1 MFDLEK
7 NSANSAPDASSP
19 KGNLS
24 AGAVALRAIGRY
36 RWVICGL
43 LLFATTKSYM
53 DRQVLSVLKETL
65 SRDFHWTE
73 IDYSNIVLTF
83 QTFYAVGM
91 VLVGRLVD
99 KLGTRKAFALTM
111 TFWSIASMSNGF
123 GKSYGHFI
131 FAAAALG
138 LGQAGMFPA
147 SIKAVAEWFPRKE
160 RALATGIF
168 NAGTNI
174 GAILGP
180 LIVPLITYRWG
191 WQWAFIIV
199 GSLGFIWVVLWLIF
213 YQKPEEHPRV
223 SSAELQHIK
232 SDPIEGRE
240 KIPWLSLIRYR
251 QTWAFV
257 AGKFLTDPVWW
268 LYLFW
273 APSFLQRNYGLTLAQ
288 VAAPIMVI
296 YIIADVGSVAGG
308 WFSSALIS
316 RGATVNRG
324 RKTAMLVCAIA
335 VMPIIFA
342 NQMRN
347 MWAAVLLFGLAAA
360 AHQGFSANL
369 YTITSDMFPNRA
381 VGSVTGIGG
390 MVGSIGGMIMAR
402 GVGVVLQRTG
412 SYRIPLF
419 MAGFAYLLALLFIQ
433 LLAPRL
439 EPAALAAAHS

>member
-1 MFDLEK
+1 MFDPEK
-7 NSANSAPDASSP
+7 NSANSAPDALRP
-19 KGNLS
+19 TANTS
-24 AGAVALRAIGRY
+24 ATGAALQAIGRY

-65 SRDFHWTE
+65 SHDFHWTE
-73 IDYSNIVLTF
+73 IGYSNIVLTF

-111 TFWSIASMSNGF
+111 TCWSIASMSNGF
-123 GKSYGHFI
+123 GTSYGHFI

-147 SIKAVAEWFPRKE
+147 AIKSVAEWFPRKE

-180 LIVPLITYRWG
+180 LIVPFITKWWG
-191 WQWAFIIV
+191 WQWAFIVV
-199 GSLGFIWVVLWLIF
+199 GSLGFIWVALWLIL

-223 SSAELQHIK
+223 SPRELAHIK
-232 SDPIEGRE
+232 SDPIEGSE
-240 KIPWLSLIRYR
+240 KIPWGNLIKYR

-296 YIIADVGSVAGG
+296 YIIADIGSVAGG

-419 MAGFAYLLALLFIQ
+419 MAGFAYLLALLCIQ

-439 EPAALAAAHS
+439 EPAALATARS

>member
-1 MFDLEK
+1 MLDQQK
-7 NSANSAPDASSP
+7 NSADSEPGILSPTANS
-19 KGNLS
+19 S
-24 AGAVALRAIGRY
+24 ATGVALQAIGRY
-36 RWVICGL
+36 RWVICAL

-53 DRQVLSVLKETL
+53 DRQVLSVLKVTL
-65 SRDFHWTE
+65 SQQFHWSE
-73 IDYSNIVLTF
+73 LDYSNIVLVF
-83 QTFYAVGM
+83 QLFYAVGM

-111 TFWSIASMSNGF
+111 TCWSIASMSNGF
-123 GKSYGHFI
+123 GTSYGHFI

-147 SIKAVAEWFPRKE
+147 SIKCVAEWFPRKE

-174 GAILGP
+174 GAIIGP
-180 LIVPLITYRWG
+180 LVVPFVTYRWG
-191 WQWAFIIV
+191 WQWAFIVV
-199 GSLGFIWVVLWLIF
+199 GSLGFIWVALWLTL
-213 YQKPEEHPRV
+213 YQKPEEHPSV
-223 SSAELQHIK
+223 SAAELAHIK

-240 KIPWLSLIRYR
+240 KIPWGSLIKYR
-251 QTWAFV
+251 QTWAFI
-257 AGKFLTDPVWW
+257 AGKFLIDPVWW

-273 APSFLQRNYGLTLAQ
+273 APSFLQHNYGLTLAQ
-288 VAAPIMVI
+288 VGAPIMVI
-296 YIIADVGSVAGG
+296 YLIADVGSVAGG

-324 RKTAMLVCAIA
+324 RKTAMLICAIA

-342 NQMRN
+342 NQMRS
-347 MWAAVLLFGLAAA
+347 MWAAVMLFGLAAA

-390 MVGSIGGMIMAR
+390 MAGSIAGMIMAR

-419 MAGFAYLLALLFIQ
+419 MAGFAYLIAFSLIQ

-439 EPAALAAAHS
+439 EPATLGTTRT

>member
-1 MFDLEK
+1 
-7 NSANSAPDASSP
+7 
-19 KGNLS
+19 
-24 AGAVALRAIGRY
+24 
-36 RWVICGL
+36 
-43 LLFATTKSYM
+43 
-53 DRQVLSVLKETL
+53 
-65 SRDFHWTE
+65 
-73 IDYSNIVLTF
+73 
-83 QTFYAVGM
+83 
-91 VLVGRLVD
+91 
-99 KLGTRKAFALTM
+99 LTM

-147 SIKAVAEWFPRKE
+147 AIKSVAEWFPRKE

-180 LIVPLITYRWG
+180 LVVPFITKWWG
-191 WQWAFIIV
+191 WQWAFILV
-199 GSLGFIWVVLWLIF
+199 GSLGFIWVALWLLL

-223 SSAELQHIK
+223 SPAELAHIK

-257 AGKFLTDPVWW
+257 CGKFLTDPVWW

-288 VAAPIMVI
+288 VGVPIMVI
-296 YIIADVGSVAGG
+296 YIIADVGSIAGG

-324 RKTAMLVCAIA
+324 RKTAMLICAIA

-347 MWAAVLLFGLAAA
+347 MWAAVALFGLAAA

-419 MAGFAYLLALLFIQ
+419 MAGFAYLLALLCIQ

-439 EPAALAAAHS
+439 EPAALATARS

>member
-1 MFDLEK
+1 MSDQQK
-7 NSANSAPDASSP
+7 NSANSEPGILSPTANSSAT
-19 KGNLS
+19 GI
-24 AGAVALRAIGRY
+24 ALQAIGRY
-36 RWVICGL
+36 RWVICAL

-53 DRQVLSVLKETL
+53 DRQVLSVLKVTL
-65 SRDFHWTE
+65 SQQFHWSE
-73 IDYSNIVLTF
+73 LDYSNIVLVF
-83 QTFYAVGM
+83 QLFYAVGM

-111 TFWSIASMSNGF
+111 TGWSIASMSNGF
-123 GKSYGHFI
+123 GTSYGHFI

-147 SIKAVAEWFPRKE
+147 SIKCVAEWFPRKE

-174 GAILGP
+174 GAIIGP
-180 LIVPLITYRWG
+180 LIVPFITYRWG

-199 GSLGFIWVVLWLIF
+199 GSLGFIWVALWLTL
-213 YQKPEEHPRV
+213 YQKPEDHPRV
-223 SSAELQHIK
+223 SAAELAHIK

-240 KIPWLSLIRYR
+240 KIPWGSLIKYR
-251 QTWAFV
+251 QTWAFIS
-257 AGKFLTDPVWW
+257 GKFLTDPIWW

-273 APSFLQRNYGLTLAQ
+273 APSFLQHNYGLTLAQ
-288 VAAPIMVI
+288 VGFPIVVI
-296 YIIADVGSVAGG
+296 YLISDVGSIAGG

-324 RKTAMLVCAIA
+324 RKTAMFVCAIA

-342 NQMRN
+342 NHMRN
-347 MWAAVLLFGLAAA
+347 MWGAVALFGLAAA
-360 AHQGFSANL
+360 AHQGFSANMF
-369 YTITSDMFPNRA
+369 TITSDMFPNRA

-390 MVGSIGGMIMAR
+390 MMGSVGGMIMAR

-419 MAGFAYLLALLFIQ
+419 IAGFAYLVAFLCVQ
-433 LLAPRL
+433 LLAPKLDPVVLGTAR
-439 EPAALAAAHS
+439 S

>member
-1 MFDLEK
+1 MFDPEK
-7 NSANSAPDASSP
+7 NSANSAPDALSP
-19 KGNLS
+19 TANTS
-24 AGAVALRAIGRY
+24 ATGAALHAIGRY

-65 SRDFHWTE
+65 SHDFHWTE

-180 LIVPLITYRWG
+180 LVVPLITYRWG
-191 WQWAFIIV
+191 WQWAFIVV
-199 GSLGFIWVVLWLIF
+199 GSLGFIWVALWLIF

-223 SSAELQHIK
+223 SAGELAHIK

-240 KIPWLSLIRYR
+240 KIPWLNLIKYR

-273 APSFLQRNYGLTLAQ
+273 APSFLQRHFGLTLAQ

-419 MAGFAYLLALLFIQ
+419 MAGFAYLLALLLIQ

-439 EPAALAAAHS
+439 EPAALAAARS

>member
-1 MFDLEK
+1 MFDQEN
-7 NSANSAPDASSP
+7 NSANRAPETSSSPPSPSASS
-19 KGNLS
+19 
-24 AGAVALRAIGRY
+24 AALRAVGHF
-36 RWVICGL
+36 RWMICGL

-53 DRQVLSVLKETL
+53 DRQVLSVLKVTL
-65 SRDFHWTE
+65 SHDFNWTE
-73 IDYSNIVLTF
+73 IDYSNIVFTF

-91 VLVGRLVD
+91 LLVGRLVD
-99 KLGTRKAFALTM
+99 KLGTRKAFALIM

-123 GKSYGHFI
+123 GRSYGHFI

-147 SIKAVAEWFPRKE
+147 SIKCVAEWFPRKE

-180 LIVPLITYRWG
+180 LVVPLITYRWG

-199 GSLGFIWVVLWLIF
+199 GSLGFVWVALWLLL
-213 YQKPEEHPRV
+213 YHKPEEHPQV
-223 SSAELQHIK
+223 SPAELAYIK
-232 SDPIEGRE
+232 SDPLEGRE
-240 KIPWLSLIRYR
+240 HIPWLSLIRYR
-251 QTWAFV
+251 QTWAFI

-273 APSFLQRNYGLTLAQ
+273 APSFLQHNYGLTLAQ
-288 VAAPIMVI
+288 VGVPIMVI
-296 YIIADVGSVAGG
+296 YLISDVGSISGG
-308 WFSSALIS
+308 WLSSALIS

-324 RKTAMLVCAIA
+324 RKTAMLVCAII

-342 NQMRN
+342 NHMHS
-347 MWAAVLLFGLAAA
+347 MWGAVLLFGLAAA

-369 YTITSDMFPNRA
+369 YTIPSDTFPNRA

-390 MVGSIGGMIMAR
+390 MAGSIGGMIMAR

-419 MAGFAYLLALLFIQ
+419 MAGFAYLIAFFIIH
-433 LLAPRL
+433 LLAPKL
-439 EPAALAAAHS
+439 EPAALGNARS

>member
-1 MFDLEK
+1 MFDPEN
-7 NSANSAPDASSP
+7 NSANSAPDALSP
-19 KGNLS
+19 TANTS
-24 AGAVALRAIGRY
+24 ATGAALQAIGRY

-111 TFWSIASMSNGF
+111 TCWSIASMSNGF

-180 LIVPLITYRWG
+180 LIVPFITYRWD
-191 WQWAFIIV
+191 
-199 GSLGFIWVVLWLIF
+199 GSG
-213 YQKPEEHPRV
+213 RSS
-223 SSAELQHIK
+223 SSAR
-232 SDPIEGRE
+232 SD
-240 KIPWLSLIRYR
+240 
-251 QTWAFV
+251 
-257 AGKFLTDPVWW
+257 
-268 LYLFW
+268 
-273 APSFLQRNYGLTLAQ
+273 
-288 VAAPIMVI
+288 
-296 YIIADVGSVAGG
+296 
-308 WFSSALIS
+308 
-316 RGATVNRG
+316 
-324 RKTAMLVCAIA
+324 
-335 VMPIIFA
+335 
-342 NQMRN
+342 
-347 MWAAVLLFGLAAA
+347 LFGSRC
-360 AHQGFSANL
+360 G
-369 YTITSDMFPNRA
+369 
-381 VGSVTGIGG
+381 
-390 MVGSIGGMIMAR
+390 
-402 GVGVVLQRTG
+402 
-412 SYRIPLF
+412 
-419 MAGFAYLLALLFIQ
+419 
-433 LLAPRL
+433 
-439 EPAALAAAHS
+439 

>member
-1 MFDLEK
+1 MFDLE
-7 NSANSAPDASSP
+7 NNPANRAPETSSSPPSPSASS
-19 KGNLS
+19 
-24 AGAVALRAIGRY
+24 AALRAVGHF
-36 RWVICGL
+36 RWMICGL

-53 DRQVLSVLKETL
+53 DRQVLSVLKVTL
-65 SRDFHWTE
+65 SHDFNWTE
-73 IDYSNIVLTF
+73 IDYSNIVFTF

-91 VLVGRLVD
+91 LLVGRLVD
-99 KLGTRKAFALTM
+99 KLGTRKAFALIM

-123 GKSYGHFI
+123 GRSYGHFI

-147 SIKAVAEWFPRKE
+147 SIKCVAEWFPRKE

-180 LIVPLITYRWG
+180 LVVPLITYRWG

-199 GSLGFIWVVLWLIF
+199 GSLGFVWVALWLLL
-213 YQKPEEHPRV
+213 YHKPEEHPQV
-223 SSAELQHIK
+223 SPAELAYIK
-232 SDPIEGRE
+232 SDPLEGRE
-240 KIPWLSLIRYR
+240 HIPWLSLIRYR
-251 QTWAFV
+251 QTWAFI

-273 APSFLQRNYGLTLAQ
+273 APSFLQHNYGLTLAQ
-288 VAAPIMVI
+288 VGVPIMVI
-296 YIIADVGSVAGG
+296 YLISDVGSISGG
-308 WFSSALIS
+308 WLSSALIS

-324 RKTAMLVCAIA
+324 RKTAMLVCAII

-342 NQMRN
+342 NHMHS
-347 MWAAVLLFGLAAA
+347 MWGAVLLFGLAAA

-369 YTITSDMFPNRA
+369 YTIPSDTFPNRA

-390 MVGSIGGMIMAR
+390 MAGSIGGMIMAR

-419 MAGFAYLLALLFIQ
+419 MAGFAYLIAFLIIH
-433 LLAPRL
+433 LLAPKL
-439 EPAALAAAHS
+439 EPAALGNARS

>member
-1 MFDLEK
+1 MSDQQK
-7 NSANSAPDASSP
+7 NSANSESGILSP
-19 KGNLS
+19 TANTS
-24 AGAVALRAIGRY
+24 ATGVALQAIGRY
-36 RWVICGL
+36 RWVICAL

-53 DRQVLSVLKETL
+53 DRQVLSVLKVTL
-65 SRDFHWTE
+65 SQQFHWSE
-73 IDYSNIVLTF
+73 LDYSNIVLTF

-91 VLVGRLVD
+91 VLIGRLVD
-99 KLGTRKAFALTM
+99 RLGTRTAFALTM
-111 TFWSIASMSNGF
+111 TAWSIASMSNGF

-147 SIKAVAEWFPRKE
+147 AIKSVAEWFPRKE

-174 GAILGP
+174 GAIIGP
-180 LIVPLITYRWG
+180 LIVPFITYRWG
-191 WQWAFIIV
+191 WQWAFIVV
-199 GSLGFIWVVLWLIF
+199 GSLGFIWVALWLLL

-223 SSAELQHIK
+223 SPAELAHIK
-232 SDPIEGRE
+232 SDPIEGSE
-240 KIPWLSLIRYR
+240 KIPWGNLIKYR

-419 MAGFAYLLALLFIQ
+419 MAGFAYLLAMLIIQ

-439 EPAALAAAHS
+439 EPAVLGTARS

>member
-1 MFDLEK
+1 MFDQEK
-7 NSANSAPDASSP
+7 NSANSTPGGLRPTANSS
-19 KGNLS
+19 
-24 AGAVALRAIGRY
+24 ATGAALQAIGRY
-36 RWVICGL
+36 RWLICAL

-53 DRQVLSVLKETL
+53 DRQVLSVLKVTL
-65 SRDFHWTE
+65 SQQFHWSE
-73 IDYSNIVLTF
+73 LDYSNIVLVF
-83 QTFYAVGM
+83 QLFYAVGM

-111 TFWSIASMSNGF
+111 TCWSIASMSNGF
-123 GKSYGHFI
+123 GTSYGHFI

-147 SIKAVAEWFPRKE
+147 SIKCVAEWFPRKE

-174 GAILGP
+174 GAIIGP
-180 LIVPLITYRWG
+180 LIVPFITYRWG

-199 GSLGFIWVVLWLIF
+199 GSLGFIWVALWLTL

-223 SSAELQHIK
+223 SAAELAHIK
-232 SDPIEGRE
+232 SDPIEGGER
-240 KIPWLSLIRYR
+240 IPWASLIRYR

-273 APSFLQRNYGLTLAQ
+273 APSFLQHNYGLTLEQ
-288 VAAPIMVI
+288 VGFPIVVI
-296 YIIADVGSVAGG
+296 YLISDVGSITGG

-324 RKTAMLVCAIA
+324 RKTAMLVCAVA

-342 NQMRN
+342 NHMRN
-347 MWAAVLLFGLAAA
+347 MWGAVALFGLAAA

-369 YTITSDMFPNRA
+369 FTITSDMFPNRA

-419 MAGFAYLLALLFIQ
+419 MAGFAYLLAFLCIQ
-433 LLAPRL
+433 LLAPKL
-439 EPAALAAAHS
+439 EPAALGTARS

>member
-1 MFDLEK
+1 MLDQEK
-7 NSANSAPDASSP
+7 NSANSAPDALSP
-19 KGNLS
+19 TANTS
-24 AGAVALRAIGRY
+24 ATGAALQAIGRY

-65 SRDFHWTE
+65 SHDFHWTE

-111 TFWSIASMSNGF
+111 TCWSIASMSNGF

-180 LIVPLITYRWG
+180 LIVPFITYRWG
-191 WQWAFIIV
+191 WQWAFIVV
-199 GSLGFIWVVLWLIF
+199 GSLGFMWVALWLIL
-213 YQKPEEHPRV
+213 YQKPEEHPSV
-223 SSAELQHIK
+223 SPGELAHIK

-240 KIPWLSLIRYR
+240 NIPWLSLIRYR

-296 YIIADVGSVAGG
+296 YIIADVGSIAGG

-419 MAGFAYLLALLFIQ
+419 MAGFAYLLALLCIQ

-439 EPAALAAAHS
+439 EPAALAVARS

>member
-1 MFDLEK
+1 MFDPEK
-7 NSANSAPDASSP
+7 NSANSAPDALSP
-19 KGNLS
+19 TANTS
-24 AGAVALRAIGRY
+24 ATGAALQVIGRY

-65 SRDFHWTE
+65 SHDFHWTE

-111 TFWSIASMSNGF
+111 TCWSIASMSNGF

-147 SIKAVAEWFPRKE
+147 AIKSVAEWFPRKE

-180 LIVPLITYRWG
+180 LVVPFITKWWG

-199 GSLGFIWVVLWLIF
+199 GSLGFIWVALWLLL

-223 SSAELQHIK
+223 SPEELAHIK

-240 KIPWLSLIRYR
+240 KIRWGSLIKYR

-288 VAAPIMVI
+288 VGVPIMVI

-419 MAGFAYLLALLFIQ
+419 MAGFAYLLALLCIQ

-439 EPAALAAAHS
+439 DPAALATARS

>member
-1 MFDLEK
+1 MFDLE
-7 NSANSAPDASSP
+7 NNPANRAPETSSSPPSPSASS
-19 KGNLS
+19 
-24 AGAVALRAIGRY
+24 AALRAVGHF
-36 RWVICGL
+36 RWMICGL

-53 DRQVLSVLKETL
+53 DRQVLSVLKVTL
-65 SRDFHWTE
+65 SHDFNWTE
-73 IDYSNIVLTF
+73 IDYSNIVFTF

-91 VLVGRLVD
+91 LLVGRLVD
-99 KLGTRKAFALTM
+99 KLGTRKAFALIM

-123 GKSYGHFI
+123 GRSYGHFI

-147 SIKAVAEWFPRKE
+147 SIKCVAEWFPRKE

-180 LIVPLITYRWG
+180 LVVPLITYRWG

-199 GSLGFIWVVLWLIF
+199 GSLGFVWVALWLLL
-213 YQKPEEHPRV
+213 YHKPEEHPQV
-223 SSAELQHIK
+223 SPAELAYIK
-232 SDPIEGRE
+232 SDPLEGRE
-240 KIPWLSLIRYR
+240 HIPWLSLIRYR
-251 QTWAFV
+251 QTWAFI

-273 APSFLQRNYGLTLAQ
+273 APSFLQHNYGLTLAQ
-288 VAAPIMVI
+288 VGVPIMVI
-296 YIIADVGSVAGG
+296 YLISDVGSISGG
-308 WFSSALIS
+308 WLSSALIS

-324 RKTAMLVCAIA
+324 RKTAMLVCAII

-342 NQMRN
+342 NHMHS
-347 MWAAVLLFGLAAA
+347 MWGAVLLFGLAAA

-369 YTITSDMFPNRA
+369 YTIPSDTFPNRA

-390 MVGSIGGMIMAR
+390 MAGSIGGMIMAR

-419 MAGFAYLLALLFIQ
+419 MAGFAYLIAFLIIH
-433 LLAPRL
+433 LLAPKL
-439 EPAALAAAHS
+439 EPATLGNARS

>member
-1 MFDLEK
+1 MPDQEK
-7 NSANSAPDASSP
+7 NSANFAPGGSNPPQNSSTAS
-19 KGNLS
+19 
-24 AGAVALRAIGRY
+24 VALRAVGKF

-73 IDYSNIVLTF
+73 IDYSNIVLAF

-91 VLVGRLVD
+91 VLVGRMVD
-99 KLGTRKAFALTM
+99 KLGTRRSFALIM
-111 TFWSIASMSNGF
+111 TVWSIASMSNGF
-123 GKSYGHFI
+123 GRSYGHFI

-147 SIKAVAEWFPRKE
+147 SIKCVAEWFPRKE

-168 NAGTNI
+168 NAGTNL
-174 GAILGP
+174 GAMIGP
-180 LIVPLITYRWG
+180 LVVPFVTRYWG

-199 GSLGFIWVVLWLIF
+199 GSLGFVWVALWLLL

-223 SSAELQHIK
+223 SSAELAHIK
-232 SDPIEGRE
+232 SDPIESGAR
-240 KIPWLSLIRYR
+240 IPWASLIRYR

-257 AGKFLTDPVWW
+257 AGKFLTDPIWW

-273 APSFLQRNYGLTLAQ
+273 APSFLQRHYGLTIGQ
-288 VAAPIMVI
+288 IGVPIVVI
-296 YIIADVGSVAGG
+296 YLISDIGSITGG
-308 WFSSALIS
+308 WLSSVLIS
-316 RGATVNRG
+316 RGTTVNRG
-324 RKTAMLVCAIA
+324 RKTAMLICAIA
-335 VMPIIFA
+335 VMPIVFA
-342 NQMRN
+342 NHIHS
-347 MWAAVLLFGLAAA
+347 MWGAVALFGLAAA

-369 YTITSDMFPNRA
+369 FTITSDMFPNRA

-390 MVGSIGGMIMAR
+390 MAGSIGAMIMTR

-419 MAGFAYLLALLFIQ
+419 IAGFAYLIALSIIQ
-433 LLAPRL
+433 LLAPKL
-439 EPAALAAAHS
+439 EPAALGTAPS

>member
-1 MFDLEK
+1 MSDQQK
-7 NSANSAPDASSP
+7 NSANSAPGILSPTAYASAT
-19 KGNLS
+19 G
-24 AGAVALRAIGRY
+24 VALQAIGRY
-36 RWVICGL
+36 RWVICAL

-73 IDYSNIVLTF
+73 IDYSNIVLAF

-111 TFWSIASMSNGF
+111 TCWSIASMSNGF
-123 GKSYGHFI
+123 GTSYGHFI

-147 SIKAVAEWFPRKE
+147 SIKCVAEWFPRKE

-174 GAILGP
+174 GAIIGP
-180 LIVPLITYRWG
+180 LVVPFVTKYWG
-191 WQWAFIIV
+191 WQWAFIVV
-199 GSLGFIWVVLWLIF
+199 GSLGFIWVALWLLL

-223 SSAELQHIK
+223 TPGELAYIK

-240 KIPWLSLIRYR
+240 RIPWASLIRYR

-257 AGKFLTDPVWW
+257 VGKFLTDPVWW

-273 APSFLQRNYGLTLAQ
+273 APSFLQRHYGLTLAQ
-288 VAAPIMVI
+288 VGFPIVVI
-296 YIIADVGSVAGG
+296 YLISDVGSITGG

-342 NQMRN
+342 NHMSN
-347 MWAAVLLFGLAAA
+347 MWGAVALFGLAAA

-369 YTITSDMFPNRA
+369 FTITSDMFPNRA

-390 MVGSIGGMIMAR
+390 MMGSVGGMIMAR

-419 MAGFAYLLALLFIQ
+419 MAGFAYLLAFLCVQ
-433 LLAPRL
+433 LLAPKL
-439 EPAALAAAHS
+439 EPVVLGTARS

>member
-1 MFDLEK
+1 MFDQE
-7 NSANSAPDASSP
+7 NDSANNTPGISRPSGNSSAS
-19 KGNLS
+19 
-24 AGAVALRAIGRY
+24 AVALRAVGKF

-65 SRDFHWTE
+65 SHDFHWTE

-99 KLGTRKAFALTM
+99 RLGTRKSFALIM
-111 TFWSIASMSNGF
+111 TVWSIASMSNGF
-123 GKSYGHFI
+123 GRSYGHFI

-138 LGQAGMFPA
+138 LGQAGLFPA
-147 SIKAVAEWFPRKE
+147 SIKSVAEWFPRKE

-168 NAGTNI
+168 NAGTNL
-174 GAILGP
+174 GAVIGP
-180 LIVPLITYRWG
+180 LVVPFVTKYWG

-199 GSLGFIWVVLWLIF
+199 GSLGFVWVALWLF
-213 YQKPEEHPRV
+213 LYQKPEEHPRV
-223 SSAELQHIK
+223 SSAELAHIK
-232 SDPIEGRE
+232 SDPIEGSAR
-240 KIPWLSLIRYR
+240 IPWGSLIGYR

-273 APSFLQRNYGLTLAQ
+273 APSFLQRNYGLTLQQ
-288 VAAPIMVI
+288 VGFPIVI
-296 YIIADVGSVAGG
+296 IYLISDIGSITGG
-308 WFSSALIS
+308 WLSSALIS

-335 VMPIIFA
+335 VMPIVFA
-342 NQMRN
+342 NHMHN
-347 MWAAVLLFGLAAA
+347 MWGAVALFGLAAA
-360 AHQGFSANL
+360 SHQGFSANL
-369 YTITSDMFPNRA
+369 FTITSDMFPNRA

-390 MVGSIGGMIMAR
+390 MAGSIGGMIMAR

-419 MAGFAYLLALLFIQ
+419 MAGFAYLIALSIVQ
-433 LLAPRL
+433 LLAPKL
-439 EPAALAAAHS
+439 EPAALETTRS

>member
-1 MFDLEK
+1 MFDPEK
-7 NSANSAPDASSP
+7 NSANSAPDALSP
-19 KGNLS
+19 TANTS
-24 AGAVALRAIGRY
+24 ATGVALQAIGRY

-65 SRDFHWTE
+65 SHDFHWTE

-111 TFWSIASMSNGF
+111 TCWSIASMSNGF

-147 SIKAVAEWFPRKE
+147 AIKSVAEWFPRKE

-180 LIVPLITYRWG
+180 LVVPFITKWWG

-199 GSLGFIWVVLWLIF
+199 GSLGFIWVALWLLL

-223 SSAELQHIK
+223 SPGELAHIK

-240 KIPWLSLIRYR
+240 KIPWGSLIKYR

-257 AGKFLTDPVWW
+257 VGKFLTDPVWW

-288 VAAPIMVI
+288 VGVPIMVI

-419 MAGFAYLLALLFIQ
+419 MAGFAYVLALLCIQ
-433 LLAPRL
+433 LLAPKL
-439 EPAALAAAHS
+439 DPAALATVRS

>member
-1 MFDLEK
+1 MPDREK
-7 NSANSAPDASSP
+7 NSANSAPDALSP
-19 KGNLS
+19 TANTS
-24 AGAVALRAIGRY
+24 ATGAALQAIGRY
-36 RWVICGL
+36 RWIICGL

-65 SRDFHWTE
+65 SHDFHWTE
-73 IDYSNIVLTF
+73 IGYSNIVLTF

-111 TFWSIASMSNGF
+111 TCWSIASMSNGF
-123 GKSYGHFI
+123 GTSYGHFI

-147 SIKAVAEWFPRKE
+147 AIKSVAEWFPRKE

-180 LIVPLITYRWG
+180 LIVPFITKWWG
-191 WQWAFIIV
+191 WQWAFIVV
-199 GSLGFIWVVLWLIF
+199 GSLGFIWVALWLIL

-223 SSAELQHIK
+223 SPRELAHIK
-232 SDPIEGRE
+232 SDPIEGSE
-240 KIPWLSLIRYR
+240 KIPWGNLIKYR

-296 YIIADVGSVAGG
+296 YIIADIGSVAGG

-419 MAGFAYLLALLFIQ
+419 MAGFAYLLALLCIQ

-439 EPAALAAAHS
+439 EPAALAVARS

>member
-1 MFDLEK
+1 MFDQE
-7 NSANSAPDASSP
+7 NNPANRAPETSSSPPSPSASS
-19 KGNLS
+19 
-24 AGAVALRAIGRY
+24 AALRAVGHF
-36 RWVICGL
+36 RWMICGL

-53 DRQVLSVLKETL
+53 DRQVLSVLKVTL
-65 SRDFHWTE
+65 SHDFNWTE
-73 IDYSNIVLTF
+73 IDYSNIVFTF

-91 VLVGRLVD
+91 LLVGRLVD
-99 KLGTRKAFALTM
+99 KLGTRKAFALIM

-123 GKSYGHFI
+123 GRSYGHFI

-147 SIKAVAEWFPRKE
+147 SIKCVAEWFPRKE

-180 LIVPLITYRWG
+180 LVVPLITYRWG

-199 GSLGFIWVVLWLIF
+199 GSLGFVWVALWLLL
-213 YQKPEEHPRV
+213 YHKPEEHPQV
-223 SSAELQHIK
+223 SPAELAYIK
-232 SDPIEGRE
+232 SDPLEGRE
-240 KIPWLSLIRYR
+240 HIPWLSLIRYR
-251 QTWAFV
+251 QTWAFI

-273 APSFLQRNYGLTLAQ
+273 APSFLQHNYGLTLAQ
-288 VAAPIMVI
+288 VGVPIMVI
-296 YIIADVGSVAGG
+296 YLISDVGSISGG
-308 WFSSALIS
+308 WLSSALIS

-324 RKTAMLVCAIA
+324 RKTAMLVCAII

-342 NQMRN
+342 NHMHS
-347 MWAAVLLFGLAAA
+347 MWGAVLLFGLAAA

-369 YTITSDMFPNRA
+369 YTIPSDTFPNRA

-390 MVGSIGGMIMAR
+390 MAGSIGGMIMAR
-402 GVGVVLQRTG
+402 GVGVVLQRTS

-419 MAGFAYLLALLFIQ
+419 MAGFAYLIAFLIIH

-439 EPAALAAAHS
+439 EPAALGNARS

>member
-1 MFDLEK
+1 MFDPEK
-7 NSANSAPDASSP
+7 NSANSAPDALSP
-19 KGNLS
+19 TANTS
-24 AGAVALRAIGRY
+24 ATGAALQAIGRY

-65 SRDFHWTE
+65 SHDFHWTE

-199 GSLGFIWVVLWLIF
+199 GSLGFIWVALWLLF
-213 YQKPEEHPRV
+213 YQKPEDHPRV
-223 SSAELQHIK
+223 SPSELQHIK

-273 APSFLQRNYGLTLAQ
+273 APSFLQRNYGLSLAQ

-324 RKTAMLVCAIA
+324 RKTAMLVCAVA

-402 GVGVVLQRTG
+402 SVGVVLQRTG

-419 MAGFAYLLALLFIQ
+419 MAGFAYLLALLLIQ

-439 EPAALAAAHS
+439 EPAALAAARS

>member
-1 MFDLEK
+1 MSDQQK
-7 NSANSAPDASSP
+7 NSENSEPGILSPTANTSAT
-19 KGNLS
+19 G
-24 AGAVALRAIGRY
+24 VALQAIGRY
-36 RWVICGL
+36 RWVICAL

-53 DRQVLSVLKETL
+53 DRQVLSVLKVTL
-65 SRDFHWTE
+65 SQQFHWSE
-73 IDYSNIVLTF
+73 LDYSNIVLIF
-83 QTFYAVGM
+83 QLFYAVGM

-99 KLGTRKAFALTM
+99 RLGTRTAFALTM
-111 TFWSIASMSNGF
+111 TAWSIASMSNGF
-123 GKSYGHFI
+123 GTSYGHFI

-147 SIKAVAEWFPRKE
+147 SIKCVAEWFPRKE

-174 GAILGP
+174 GAIVGP
-180 LIVPLITYRWG
+180 LVVPFITYRWG
-191 WQWAFIIV
+191 WQWAFIVV
-199 GSLGFIWVVLWLIF
+199 GSLGFIWVALWLAL
-213 YQKPEEHPRV
+213 YQKPEDHPRV
-223 SSAELQHIK
+223 SPAELAHIK
-232 SDPIEGRE
+232 SDPIEGGE
-240 KIPWLSLIRYR
+240 KIPWGSLIKYR

-273 APSFLQRNYGLTLAQ
+273 APSFLQHNYGLTLEQ
-288 VAAPIMVI
+288 VGFPIVVI
-296 YIIADVGSVAGG
+296 YLISDVGSITGG

-342 NQMRN
+342 NRMHN
-347 MWAAVLLFGLAAA
+347 MWGAVALFGLAAA

-369 YTITSDMFPNRA
+369 FTITSDMFPNRA

-419 MAGFAYLLALLFIQ
+419 IAGFAYLLAMLIIQ
-433 LLAPRL
+433 LLAPKL
-439 EPAALAAAHS
+439 EPAKLGPARS

>member
-1 MFDLEK
+1 MFDPEK
-7 NSANSAPDASSP
+7 NSANSAPDALSP
-19 KGNLS
+19 TANTS
-24 AGAVALRAIGRY
+24 ATGAALQAIGRY

-65 SRDFHWTE
+65 SHDFHWTE

-111 TFWSIASMSNGF
+111 TCWSIASMSNGF

-180 LIVPLITYRWG
+180 LVVPLVTYRWG
-191 WQWAFIIV
+191 WQWAFIVV
-199 GSLGFIWVVLWLIF
+199 GSLGFIWVALWLTL

-223 SSAELQHIK
+223 LPAELAHIK

-240 KIPWLSLIRYR
+240 KIPWLSLIKYR

-257 AGKFLTDPVWW
+257 CGKFLTDPVWW

-419 MAGFAYLLALLFIQ
+419 MAGFAYLLALLCIQ

-439 EPAALAAAHS
+439 EPAALATARS

>member
-1 MFDLEK
+1 MPDQEN
-7 NSANSAPDASSP
+7 NSANRSP
-19 KGNLS
+19 GISNPSEKSS
-24 AGAVALRAIGRY
+24 AGSVTLRAVGHF

-53 DRQVLSVLKETL
+53 DRQVLSVLKVTL
-65 SRDFHWTE
+65 SHDFHWSE

-83 QTFYAVGM
+83 QTMYAVGM

-99 KLGTRKAFALTM
+99 KLGTRKAFALIM
-111 TFWSIASMSNGF
+111 TVWSIAAMSNGF
-123 GKSYGHFI
+123 GSSYGHFI

-147 SIKAVAEWFPRKE
+147 SIKCVAEWFPRKE

-174 GAILGP
+174 GAVVAP
-180 LIVPLITYRWG
+180 LIVPVITYKWG
-191 WQWAFIIV
+191 WQWAFIVV
-199 GSLGFIWVVLWLIF
+199 GSLGFVWVALWLLL
-213 YQKPEEHPRV
+213 YQKPDEHSRV
-223 SSAELQHIK
+223 SPGELAHIK
-232 SDPIEGRE
+232 SDPIERSE
-240 KIPWLSLIRYR
+240 RIPWSSLIGYR
-251 QTWAFV
+251 QTWAF
-257 AGKFLTDPVWW
+257 ALGKFLTDPVWW

-273 APSFLQRNYGLTLAQ
+273 APSFLQHNYGLTLEQ
-288 VAAPIMVI
+288 VGFPIVVI
-296 YIIADVGSVAGG
+296 YLISDIGSVTGG

-324 RKTAMLVCAIA
+324 RKTAMLVCAVA

-342 NQMRN
+342 NHMPN
-347 MWAAVLLFGLAAA
+347 MWGAVLLFGLAAA

-419 MAGFAYLLALLFIQ
+419 IAGFAYLVALSIIQ
-433 LLAPRL
+433 LLAPKL
-439 EPAALAAAHS
+439 EPAALGTAPT

>member
-1 MFDLEK
+1 
-7 NSANSAPDASSP
+7 
-19 KGNLS
+19 
-24 AGAVALRAIGRY
+24 
-36 RWVICGL
+36 
-43 LLFATTKSYM
+43 M

-65 SRDFHWTE
+65 SHDFHWTE

-111 TFWSIASMSNGF
+111 TCWSIASMSNGF
-123 GKSYGHFI
+123 GTSYGHFI

-180 LIVPLITYRWG
+180 LVVPLVTYRWG
-191 WQWAFIIV
+191 WQWAFIVV
-199 GSLGFIWVVLWLIF
+199 GSLGFIWVALWLTL

-223 SSAELQHIK
+223 LPAELAHIK

-240 KIPWLSLIRYR
+240 KIPWLSLIKYR

-257 AGKFLTDPVWW
+257 CGKFLTDPVWW

-296 YIIADVGSVAGG
+296 YIIADVGSIAGG

-419 MAGFAYLLALLFIQ
+419 MAGFAYLLALLCIQ

-439 EPAALAAAHS
+439 EPAALATARS

>member
-1 MFDLEK
+1 MFDPEK
-7 NSANSAPDASSP
+7 NSANSAPDALSP
-19 KGNLS
+19 TANTS
-24 AGAVALRAIGRY
+24 ATGAALQAIGRY

-65 SRDFHWTE
+65 SHDFHWTE

-111 TFWSIASMSNGF
+111 TCWSIASMSNGF

-180 LIVPLITYRWG
+180 LIVPFITKWWG
-191 WQWAFIIV
+191 WQWAFIVV
-199 GSLGFIWVVLWLIF
+199 GSLGFIWVALWLIF

-223 SSAELQHIK
+223 SPGELAHIK
-232 SDPIEGRE
+232 SDPIEGSE
-240 KIPWLSLIRYR
+240 KIPWGNLIKYR

-419 MAGFAYLLALLFIQ
+419 MAGFAYLLALLCIQ

-439 EPAALAAAHS
+439 EPAALATVRS